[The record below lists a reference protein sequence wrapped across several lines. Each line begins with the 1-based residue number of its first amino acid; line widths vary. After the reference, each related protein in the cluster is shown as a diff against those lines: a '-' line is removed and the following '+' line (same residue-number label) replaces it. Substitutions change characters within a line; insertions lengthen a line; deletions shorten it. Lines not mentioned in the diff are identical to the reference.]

1 MTDRRWELAIVLLV
15 SSTAFWLVRHFVAQP
30 LQSWSATLADN
41 DFVRTL
47 AELDR
52 LLNDPDVPMQPAL
65 IWRLVAEV
73 AGLGRHIGEDPRQ
86 VMRERSVP
94 LCPSAR

>member
-1 MTDRRWELAIVLLV
+1 M
-15 SSTAFWLVRHFVAQP
+15 
-30 LQSWSATLADN
+30 LADN

-73 AGLGRHIGEDPRQ
+73 AGRAWDGTQRTAMPFSTLKWHPTICVRPIGSDKSAFARPAARHVRLRPGP
-86 VMRERSVP
+86 P
-94 LCPSAR
+94 G